1 MDNSWHFPVLILVS
15 LIAFVG
21 VLRLVLRGRTE
32 GPQTLRVLWVAAI
45 VVVGGMS
52 FAKLGA
58 STGLPVWA
66 YYKSWRNHEQK
77 TQNNNN
83 DYRHPLAAKCT
94 FKHYR

>member
-77 TQNNNN
+77 T
-83 DYRHPLAAKCT
+83 
-94 FKHYR
+94 